1 MIKKLLSIEE
11 EDMIDDDLFTYT
23 ETVFASV
30 CAWNSSFTLAGL
42 HKHTHGLDYRLAED
56 CVAQIGRIA
65 RETIQE
71 VASSYWHS
79 KRGQE
84 SSFASPQPG
93 RLTLVEAWQGDGG
106 GVQDRRA
113 LVSSLRLLSLV
124 HGLNFQAGCR
134 VGRLNY
140 DDFYIPEIAEK
151 IDIRN
156 DYLNWMN
163 SRLHPMSR
171 RESPILFCEYP
182 FLFDPQAKTLLLRC
196 DATRQVRT
204 RCRTN

>member
-1 MIKKLLSIEE
+1 MAVPRGCQPARLCRGGQPQCVFEAESWLASLPRDFILRLV
-11 EDMIDDDLFTYT
+11 
-23 ETVFASV
+23 TVYKNMV
-30 CAWNSSFTLAGL
+30 VQILNSA
-42 HKHTHGLDYRLAED
+42 H
-56 CVAQIGRIA
+56 Q
-65 RETIQE
+65 
-71 VASSYWHS
+71 SSS
-79 KRGQE
+79 ER
-84 SSFASPQPG
+84 
-93 RLTLVEAWQGDGG
+93 
-106 GVQDRRA
+106 DRRA

-171 RESPILFCEYP
+171 REVGVCVWG
-182 FLFDPQAKTLLLRC
+182 C
-196 DATRQVRT
+196 GGV
-204 RCRTN
+204 